1 MMSKVSVKG
10 EDMHPL
16 YKWLTSKDLNGVM
29 DSEVSWN
36 FQKYLIDE
44 NGRLVDVIA
53 PRVKP
58 DSGQVLAWLKN

>member
-1 MMSKVSVKG
+1 
-10 EDMHPL
+10 
-16 YKWLTSKDLNGVM
+16 M

-58 DSGQVLAWLKN
+58 DSEQVLAWLKN